1 MPELPEVETV
11 TKALNIAIKNFI
23 IKKVIIYRSDLRITT
38 SKNMKQYC
46 EGARILYVKRRSK
59 FGKIYLDNDYII
71 VFHLGMS
78 GRMII
83 EDNPSFQKKKH
94 DHILFELKHSAENKN
109 YTRLIYNDP
118 RRFGFISVYK
128 NNSMSYKNIFINL
141 GPEPLSNGFS
151 ANELYI
157 KFRNKSVS
165 IKVAL
170 LNQRLV
176 AGLGNIYVCEALFV
190 TFMSPTKKASSLSK
204 KKITSLVCNIKRV
217 LIKAIEVGGS
227 TIQDHKNINGEIGY
241 FQNYFLVYGR
251 EGMHCK
257 NKNCKTTIKRIIQNG
272 RSTFYCP
279 SCQR

>member
-11 TKALNIAIKNFI
+11 TKALNLAIKNFI

-38 SKNMKQYC
+38 SKNMKKYC
-46 EGARILYVKRRSK
+46 EGAKILYVKRRGK

-78 GRMII
+78 GKII
-83 EDNPSFQKKKH
+83 IKDNPSFQKKKH
-94 DHILFELKHSAENKN
+94 DHVLFELKQSAKNKN

-118 RRFGFISVYK
+118 RRFGFVSVYR
-128 NNSMSYKNIFINL
+128 NNSMSYKNIFLNL
-141 GPEPLSNGFS
+141 GPEPLSNGFN

-157 KFRNKSVS
+157 KFKNKSVS
-165 IKVAL
+165 IKGAL

-176 AGLGNIYVCEALFV
+176 AGLGNIYVCEALFLA
-190 TFMSPTKKASSLSK
+190 FIAPTKRASSLSK
-204 KKITSLVCNIKRV
+204 RKIISLVCNIKRV
-217 LIKAIEVGGS
+217 LIKAIELGGS

-251 EGMHCK
+251 EGLDCK
-257 NKNCKTTIKRIIQNG
+257 NKNCKTKIKRIIQNG

>member
-23 IKKVIIYRSDLRITT
+23 IKKVIIYRSDLRIAT
-38 SKNMKQYC
+38 SKNMKRYC

-83 EDNPSFQKKKH
+83 ENNPSFQKKKH
-94 DHILFELKHSAENKN
+94 DHILFELKHSSENIN

-165 IKVAL
+165 IKGAL

-176 AGLGNIYVCEALFV
+176 AGLGNIYVCEALFL
-190 TFMSPTKKASSLSK
+190 TFMSPTKRASSLSK
-204 KKITSLVCNIKRV
+204 KKIISLVCNIKRV
-217 LIKAIEVGGS
+217 LIKAIELGGS

-251 EGMHCK
+251 EGMDCK
-257 NKNCKTTIKRIIQNG
+257 SKNCKTKIRRIIQNG

-279 SCQR
+279 TCQR

>member
-23 IKKVIIYRSDLRITT
+23 IKKVIVYRSDLRITT
-38 SKNMKQYC
+38 SKNMNKYC
-46 EGARILYVKRRSK
+46 EGARILYVKRRGK

-83 EDNPSFQKKKH
+83 DNNPSFQKKKH
-94 DHILFELKHSAENKN
+94 DHIFFELESAENKN
-109 YTRLIYNDP
+109 YISLIYNDP
-118 RRFGFISVYK
+118 RRFGFISVYR
-128 NNSMSYKNIFINL
+128 NNSMTYKNIFINL
-141 GPEPLSNGFS
+141 GPEPLSNGFN
-151 ANELYI
+151 ANKLYI
-157 KFRNKSVS
+157 KLRNKSVS
-165 IKVAL
+165 IKGAL

-176 AGLGNIYVCEALFV
+176 AGLGNIYVCEALFLA
-190 TFMSPTKKASSLSK
+190 FIAPTKRASSLSK
-204 KKITSLVCNIKRV
+204 KKIISLVCNIKRV
-217 LIKAIEVGGS
+217 LIKAIELGGS

-251 EGMHCK
+251 EGMDCK
-257 NKNCKTTIKRIIQNG
+257 NKNCKTKIKRIIQNG